1 MKIGI
6 VTYWNSNDNYGQ
18 QLQYFATQ
26 TFLKAL
32 GHEAFLVRYVPQHK
46 RKHKNIF
53 KQIAKLFKPIY
64 LKYAIS
70 IFTTPI
76 KNKFINWRGM
86 GK

>member
-32 GHEAFLVRYVPQHK
+32 DHEAFPVRYVPQHK
-46 RKHKNIF
+46 KKHKNIP
-53 KQIAKLFKPIY
+53 KQIPKLFI
-64 LKYAIS
+64 
-70 IFTTPI
+70 
-76 KNKFINWRGM
+76 
-86 GK
+86 